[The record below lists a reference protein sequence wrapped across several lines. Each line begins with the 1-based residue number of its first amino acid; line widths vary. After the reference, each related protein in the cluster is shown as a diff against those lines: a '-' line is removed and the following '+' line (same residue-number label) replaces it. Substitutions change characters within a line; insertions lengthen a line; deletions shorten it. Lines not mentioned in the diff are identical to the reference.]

1 MAAPIKPAL
10 KRAFGNDSWG
20 FVPAIASV
28 SAPKLTELTAVS
40 GFNLSCSLMGE
51 QGDPTANQEKVTL
64 PRILC
69 ETQQYEVNGTVTFA
83 MPDLVVSFD
92 PQAASGA
99 DGKKAWETM
108 TDNLNGFL
116 WRRQGKAATGD
127 LATGDFVDILPVQL
141 GTKVPGKTATG
152 ADGVYAFTQG
162 ASITGA
168 PAWNVAVVAGP

>member
-1 MAAPIKPAL
+1 MADAIKPGL

-20 FVPAIASV
+20 FVTAIADI
-28 SAPKLTELTAVS
+28 TEPTEDELNAAG
-40 GFNLSCSLMGE
+40 GFNLSCSLFGE
-51 QGDPTANQEKVTL
+51 QGDPTSNQEKVTL

-69 ETQQYEVNGTVTFA
+69 ETQQYEVNGTITYS
-83 MPDLVVSFD
+83 MPDLMVSFQ
-92 PQAASGA
+92 PQAASGS

-108 TDNLNGFL
+108 DDGLNGFL
-116 WRRQGKAATGD
+116 WRRQDVKAGTEAAAGQ
-127 LATGDFVDILPVQL
+127 FVDVIPVQL
-141 GTKVPGKTATG
+141 GVKTPGKTGTG